1 MGETVREL
9 KLDALMV
16 LNDGVDAQDIVQGAS
31 GIPTECF
38 ATHAEL
44 VAGLKEFV
52 NKAIAFCLKRLIL
65 LGWIGL

>member
-1 MGETVREL
+1 MGETVRKL

-16 LNDGVDAQDIVQGAS
+16 LNDGGDAETIVQGAS

-44 VAGLKEFV
+44 VTGLKKFV
-52 NKAIAFCLKRLIL
+52 KQGRSHSI
-65 LGWIGL
+65 